1 MLNKLVIP
9 NIEFDFIY
17 ADDYYKARS
26 SGYIDDYKMARVIRK
41 YSDGSSI
48 DYPCHNKEEFLNS
61 IMKIHLSE
69 DLTSFEAYQSV
80 HYYDIN
86 DYD

>member
-9 NIEFDFIY
+9 DIEFDFIY
-17 ADDYYKARS
+17 EDDYYKARS

-48 DYPCHNKEEFLNS
+48 DYPCHNKEEFLS
-61 IMKIHLSE
+61 EIMKHRISE
-69 DLTSFEAYQSV
+69 DLVSFEAYQSV

>member
-9 NIEFDFIY
+9 DIEFDFIFE
-17 ADDYYKARS
+17 DDYYKARS
-26 SGYIDDYKMARVIRK
+26 SGYIDDYKMARITRVHV
-41 YSDGSSI
+41 DGDSV
-48 DYPCHNKEEFLNS
+48 DYPSHSREGFINS
-61 IMKIHLSE
+61 ISRWIKDDTIV
-69 DLTSFEAYQSV
+69 SFESYQSV

>member
-9 NIEFDFIY
+9 DIEFDFIY
-17 ADDYYKARS
+17 EDDYYKARS
-26 SGYIDDYKMARVIRK
+26 SGYIDDYKMARVVRK

-61 IMKIHLSE
+61 IMKIPLSE

-80 HYYDIN
+80 HSFDIN

>member
-9 NIEFDFIY
+9 DIEFDFIY
-17 ADDYYKARS
+17 EDDYYKARS
-26 SGYIDDYKMARVIRK
+26 SGYIDDYKMARVTRK

-48 DYPCHNKEEFLNS
+48 DYPCHSKEEFLKD
-61 IMKIHLSE
+61 IMNHHMSE
-69 DLTSFEAYQSV
+69 GLVSFEAYQSV

>member
-9 NIEFDFIY
+9 DIEFDFIY
-17 ADDYYKARS
+17 EDDYYKARS
-26 SGYIDDYKMARVIRK
+26 SGYIDDYKMARVTRK
-41 YSDGSSI
+41 YSEGSSI
-48 DYPCHNKEEFLNS
+48 DYPCHNKEEFLKDLMNH
-61 IMKIHLSE
+61 ISE
-69 DLTSFEAYQSV
+69 DLVSYEAYQSV

>member
-9 NIEFDFIY
+9 DIEFDFIY
-17 ADDYYKARS
+17 EDDYYKARS

-48 DYPCHNKEEFLNS
+48 DYPCHNKEEFLKDLMNH
-61 IMKIHLSE
+61 ISE
-69 DLTSFEAYQSV
+69 DLVSYEAYQSV

>member
-9 NIEFDFIY
+9 DIVFDFTTEEAY
-17 ADDYYKARS
+17 RKARFT
-26 SGYIDDYKMARVIRK
+26 GYIDDYKMARVIRK

-48 DYPCHNKEEFLNS
+48 DYPCHNKEEFLS
-61 IMKIHLSE
+61 DIMKYHISE
-69 DLTSFEAYQSV
+69 DLISFEAYQSV
-80 HYYDIN
+80 HSYDIN

>member
-1 MLNKLVIP
+1 MLNKPVIP
-9 NIEFDFIY
+9 DIEFDFMY
-17 ADDYYKARS
+17 EDDYYKARS

-48 DYPCHNKEEFLNS
+48 DYPCHNKEEFLSN
-61 IMKIHLSE
+61 IMKYHLSE
-69 DLTSFEAYQSV
+69 DCISFEAYQSV
-80 HYYDIN
+80 HSYDIN

>member
-9 NIEFDFIY
+9 DIEFDFIY
-17 ADDYYKARS
+17 EDDYYKARS
-26 SGYIDDYKMARVIRK
+26 SGYIDDYKMARVTRK

-48 DYPCHNKEEFLNS
+48 DYPCHNKEEFLKDLMNH
-61 IMKIHLSE
+61 ISE
-69 DLTSFEAYQSV
+69 DLVSYEAYQSV

>member
-17 ADDYYKARS
+17 EDDYYKARS

-48 DYPCHNKEEFLNS
+48 DYPCHNKEEFLRD
-61 IMKIHLSE
+61 ITKHHISE
-69 DLTSFEAYQSV
+69 GLVSFEAYQSV
-80 HYYDIN
+80 HSYDIN

>member
-9 NIEFDFIY
+9 DIEFDFIY
-17 ADDYYKARS
+17 EDDYYKARS

-48 DYPCHNKEEFLNS
+48 DYPCHNKEEFLS
-61 IMKIHLSE
+61 DLMKYHTK
-69 DLTSFEAYQSV
+69 DLVSYEAYQSV
-80 HYYDIN
+80 HSYDIN

>member
-9 NIEFDFIY
+9 DIEFDFIY
-17 ADDYYKARS
+17 EDDYYKARS
-26 SGYIDDYKMARVIRK
+26 SGYIDDYKMARVTRK

-48 DYPCHNKEEFLNS
+48 DYPCHNKEEFLS
-61 IMKIHLSE
+61 DLMKYYTK
-69 DLTSFEAYQSV
+69 DLVSYEAYQSV

>member
-9 NIEFDFIY
+9 DIEFDFIY
-17 ADDYYKARS
+17 EDDYYKARS
-26 SGYIDDYKMARVIRK
+26 SGYIDDYKMARVVRK

-61 IMKIHLSE
+61 IMKIPISE

-80 HYYDIN
+80 HSFDIN